1 MKTLLVVLVL
11 LVPLLSILVLD
22 RYWTKKYWQA
32 LILPDMH
39 IGTDGIQEMTDLIVS
54 SFIVPHEYWLI

>member
-22 RYWTKKYWQA
+22 RYWTKKYWQV

-39 IGTDGIQEMTDLIVS
+39 IDGMQEMIE
-54 SFIVPHEYWLI
+54 FIASALGVPCEYWLI